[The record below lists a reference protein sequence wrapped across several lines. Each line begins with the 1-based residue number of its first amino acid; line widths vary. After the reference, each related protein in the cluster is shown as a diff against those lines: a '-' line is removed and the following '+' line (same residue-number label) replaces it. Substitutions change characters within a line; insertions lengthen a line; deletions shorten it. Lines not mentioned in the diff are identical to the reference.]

1 MKAITYATTP
11 SLSPVIDGELWEL
24 SKDWNVTVRGTK
36 ETLPKGFLTDGASIP
51 RILWR
56 VCGHPMATKRII
68 PAIVHDAIYAGT
80 ILGFTRKE
88 ADEIFRDGIIEA
100 GWPKWKAHIEYAA
113 LRLFGS
119 PHWRA
124 SAKAAAILTASLVAF
139 LAGCAGPK
147 SRSVDADGMFVSET
161 GQLTIGRLHVDA
173 IPEGTASAVIHYSE
187 DTPLLQPSMKTHD
200 IDVILTG
207 TNSVSSATNIVR
219 SICEAFAKVAA
230 AKGSAT
236 AAPESPDS
244 PTPTPT
250 SN

>member
-1 MKAITYATTP
+1 MSVNVQAEHLPDGRIRLLKH
-11 SLSPVIDGELWEL
+11 LGEVPV
-24 SKDWNVTVRGTK
+24 
-36 ETLPKGFLTDGASIP
+36 GFVCDGASVP
-51 RILWR
+51 RFLW
-56 VCGHPMATKRII
+56 
-68 PAIVHDAIYAGT
+68 
-80 ILGFTRKE
+80 
-88 ADEIFRDGIIEA
+88 
-100 GWPKWKAHIEYAA
+100 
-113 LRLFGS
+113 RLFGH
-119 PHWRA
+119 PYDRIHIRA
-124 SAKAAAILTASLVAF
+124 GVGHDHDYTVGGSEEDRLAADLRYRDNIRKDGAGPIQAQLEYIGIRFFGRKHFNYTQHKRRHNTMKRLIITATLVAL

-161 GQLTIGRLHVDA
+161 GQLAIGRLHVDA
-173 IPEGTASAVIHYSE
+173 IPEGTDSAVIHYSE

-207 TNSVSSATNIVR
+207 TNSVSSATNIVH

-230 AKGSAT
+230 AKSSAT